1 MKKKWTKS
9 SGFTLAEL
17 LIVVAIIAVLV
28 AISIPIFTSQLEKA
42 REATDL
48 SDVRSAYAEV
58 MMAAISD
65 DTTATYSKDS
75 SQTIH
80 KSNGLYS
87 VTVSPLHQE
96 QDNWQGNMDLNVG
109 GVSSKDT
116 THWIGTPTASGSCNV
131 SYNPQGDS
139 VVLNWSGKSTGGGN
153 TGGSGTITPGGSTTG
168 GGSTP
173 APNPGT
179 GGGTTGGTTGGG
191 STPVPN
197 PETGGGTSGGT
208 AGGNNNQGNSGTGDN
223 TSSGNNNQGNTG
235 GNTGGSTGGNTS
247 GSDQGNNNSGD
258 TGNTEDST
266 RNDLLNGNYEQFPS
280 DINYTFTVGN
290 IYSYNGILYLCIYG
304 DTYKCSDPGQAA
316 YWFRPITPK
325 TNIYTSKD
333 IETINGKT
341 QIKAF
346 LNDVYTDGTNF
357 YLMTYN
363 NGYQD
368 LPDDSNTR
376 IQGRSDR
383 LWVKINL
390 NPTTD
395 FSQDEISS

>member
-9 SGFTLAEL
+9 NGFTLAEL

-65 DTTATYSKDS
+65 DTTATYSKDPN
-75 SQTIH
+75 QTIH

-116 THWIGTPTASGSCNV
+116 THWIGTPKATGSCEV
-131 SYNPQGDS
+131 SYNPLGDS

-153 TGGSGTITPGGSTTG
+153 TGGGGTVTPGGSTTG

-179 GGGTTGGTTGGG
+179 GGGTSGGTTGGG

-197 PETGGGTSGGT
+197 PGTGGGTSGGT
-208 AGGNNNQGNSGTGDN
+208 AGGDNNH
-223 TSSGNNNQGNTG
+223 GNTG

-258 TGNTEDST
+258 KGNTEDST

-280 DINYTFTVGN
+280 GINYTFTVGN

-304 DTYKCSDPGQAA
+304 NTYNCSDPGQAD

-333 IETINGKT
+333 IETIYGQTK
-341 QIKAF
+341 IKAF
-346 LNDVYTDGTNF
+346 RNDVYTDGTNF

-363 NGYQD
+363 DGYQD

-376 IQGRSDR
+376 IQGSNWQ